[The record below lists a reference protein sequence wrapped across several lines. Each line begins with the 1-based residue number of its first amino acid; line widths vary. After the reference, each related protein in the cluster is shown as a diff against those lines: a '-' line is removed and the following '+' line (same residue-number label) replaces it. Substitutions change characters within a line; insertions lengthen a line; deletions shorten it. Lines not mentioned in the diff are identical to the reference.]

1 MGGCSI
7 DANGTAIGNETF
19 AAAKDAGDV
28 LLGSIGGPGWGTGAL
43 RPEQGLLKL
52 RKRMGTYGDLR
63 PYFFAFDSLVD
74 ASPFV
79 IVRELTCGIYF
90 AWDTGPY
97 SYAEVERV
105 ARLAGFLARDLS
117 DKKVWSLDKANV
129 LATSRLWRKVMTET
143 FKKEFLILRSSA
155 S

>member
-7 DANGTAIGNETF
+7 DANGTTIGNETL

-28 LLGSIGGPGWGTGAL
+28 LLGSIGGPEWGTGAL

-90 AWDTGPY
+90 AWDTEPY

>member
-1 MGGCSI
+1 MGGCSV
-7 DANGTAIGNETF
+7 DANGTTIGNETL

-28 LLGSIGGPGWGTGAL
+28 LLGSIGGPEWGTGAL

-52 RKRMGTYGDLR
+52 RKRMGTYGDPR

-90 AWDTGPY
+90 VAYG
-97 SYAEVERV
+97 ER
-105 ARLAGFLARDLS
+105 S
-117 DKKVWSLDKANV
+117 
-129 LATSRLWRKVMTET
+129 
-143 FKKEFLILRSSA
+143 
-155 S
+155 